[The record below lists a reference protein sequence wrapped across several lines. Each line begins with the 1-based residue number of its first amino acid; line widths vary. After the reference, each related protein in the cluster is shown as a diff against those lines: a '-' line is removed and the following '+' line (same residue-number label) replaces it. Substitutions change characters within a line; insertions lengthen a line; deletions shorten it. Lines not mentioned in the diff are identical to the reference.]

1 MRLAEQIQIVFV
13 SLIAALA
20 WIRPLSRRSQLR
32 VYSLTIVMIFIVCAG
47 RFSAYAL
54 GPTHSTTFRDWLP
67 AVLFLV
73 PYWQVGNFFKGA
85 NAIVQERLAAFD
97 GRFFEMIVPEHRS
110 SRWSSA
116 WSLYMEVV
124 YLLVYPL
131 IPLGLGVL
139 YSAGLRHQADYYW
152 AVVLSSSYLCFGI
165 TPFVPALPPRMVN
178 RSQTFHAPSTRL
190 RSLNHWILQRA
201 SIQAITFPSAHVAAA
216 VAEAM
221 VLLHFVPLA
230 GLAFGWLA
238 LSIMVAAIVGGYHYV
253 ADVLL
258 AFVIAVVIFSAFNG
272 SITIRT

>member
-1 MRLAEQIQIVFV
+1 MRLAEQIQIALV

-20 WIRPLSRRSQLR
+20 WIRPLSRRRQLK
-32 VYSLTIVMIFIVCAG
+32 VYSLTIVMILIVCAG
-47 RFSAYAL
+47 RFSAHAL
-54 GPTHSTTFRDWLP
+54 DPTHSTTLRDWLP
-67 AVLFLV
+67 AALFLV
-73 PYWQVGNFFKGA
+73 PYWQVGNFFKGP

-97 GRFFEMIVPEHRS
+97 GRFFEMILPAYRS

-116 WSLYMEVV
+116 WSLYVEGV

-178 RSQTFHAPSTRL
+178 ASQTFHSPSTRL
-190 RSLNHWILQRA
+190 RRLNHWILQRA

-216 VAEAM
+216 VAAAM
-221 VLLHFVPLA
+221 VLLRFVPLA